1 MKRLLIGAIVGALA
15 GTLFGFA
22 LGIFIYPFWFLN
34 EAATEQLVQNSA
46 RVELAKG
53 EFIQANPSDPVHYG
67 KGHVTLYGEGD
78 GRKTVHLADDF
89 QVGPG
94 PAFHV
99 YLVDHAKVRS
109 AEDFKNSK
117 KLDLG
122 KIRAFKGSQI
132 YPVPASADIAS
143 FKSVVVWCEDFS
155 VLISPATLIAEK
167 RS

>member
-1 MKRLLIGAIVGALA
+1 MKRLLFGTAVGALA

-34 EAATEQLVQNSA
+34 DAATEQLVQNSA

-53 EFIQANPSDPVHYG
+53 EFIHANPSDPVHYG

-78 GRKTVHLADDF
+78 SRKTVHLADDF

-109 AEDFKNSK
+109 AADFKSAGK
-117 KLDLG
+117 IDLG

-132 YPVPASADIAS
+132 FPVPASADMSA
-143 FKSVVVWCEDFS
+143 FKSVVVWCEDFG
-155 VLISPATLIAEK
+155 VLISPATLVAEK